1 MQKPPPERYR
11 NTAPTG
17 VSYAKNSA
25 LLYVESDEPRQI
37 RRPVPPGR
45 AGSYP
50 QCTRGSATTG
60 GDVAELL
67 ILEAQVTN
75 CRCGVTTTNDGEC
88 VRVDDSLCHRA
99 GTLSEGS
106 NLEHANGAVPEDGLC
121 SLNLLS
127 EDFAGLGPM
136 SRPSASA
143 PSLPPVRSS
152 MGEPRC

>member
-1 MQKPPPERYR
+1 M
-11 NTAPTG
+11 
-17 VSYAKNSA
+17 
-25 LLYVESDEPRQI
+25 
-37 RRPVPPGR
+37 
-45 AGSYP
+45 
-50 QCTRGSATTG
+50 
-60 GDVAELL
+60 AELL

-127 EDFAGLGPM
+127 EDFAGLG
-136 SRPSASA
+136 ANVQA
-143 PSLPPVRSS
+143 LSLCAELATGQVLNGANLGVSVC
-152 MGEPRC
+152 GEVVSPDHVHSGNDLGSFR